1 MCIKVA
7 RGASVDNAPMQNCL
21 AEALGKGMKKLRV
34 KMIGGLLLVLAGS
47 LGLAGTVGAQT
58 VYKTVDE
65 KGNVSYTD
73 RPALQQEGDAMSVD
87 VVDLQ
92 IKLTDPT
99 VIAAN
104 REAANK
110 DASANNVAADIRA
123 EHAATEAEQQARNK
137 ANRSATCA
145 RAKSRLQR
153 YRENRRIYREGENG
167 DREYLDDKALDAERA
182 SAARSVEE
190 WCD

>member
-1 MCIKVA
+1 M
-7 RGASVDNAPMQNCL
+7 
-21 AEALGKGMKKLRV
+21 
-34 KMIGGLLLVLAGS
+34 GGLLLVLAGS
-47 LGLAGTVGAQT
+47 LGLAGTAGAQT
-58 VYKTVDE
+58 VYKTVDQ
-65 KGNVSYTD
+65 KGSVSYTD
-73 RPALQQEGDAMSVD
+73 RPPLLLESDAKSVD

-104 REAANK
+104 REAAGK
-110 DASANNVAADIRA
+110 DASANDVAADIRA
-123 EHAATEAEQQARNK
+123 EHAATEAEQQERND
-137 ANRSATCA
+137 ANRAATCA

-153 YRENRRIYREGENG
+153 YRENRRIYRQGENG